1 VDSAK
6 EFLYKE
12 RRRQRG
18 STVAAMSLS
27 FDTTEAVSLLSYDCH
42 RSVPAPFLTKT
53 YYLVN
58 DPATDDIVSWGE
70 DNTTFVV
77 WRPPEF
83 ARDLLP
89 NYFKHNN
96 FSSFVRQL
104 NTYGFRKIVPDRWEF
119 ANEFFR
125 RGEKQLLCEIH
136 RRKSVQSHGSNTA
149 GSGAQQLSSRSHS
162 PSISNED
169 VQTWSPLS
177 GTSPLSSPS
186 RPHLHLLVS
195 TPSAA
200 APAGAATSTHAGVF
214 MCDENERLRK
224 DNILLLS
231 EVSRLRRLYDESV
244 VILQH
249 QSKSSALQDPA
260 WIRSSCRIISA
271 AAGGV
276 LSGHAASGDAAGR
289 LGTCKF
295 IRDSVLAEQLDT
307 AARKQ
312 QIRELSLQ
320 VMSRSSAEQL
330 HAISTSGAGPGAL
343 PPLRPPSTQ
352 DSTTRAGLMQQ
363 QQLHVRQSS
372 PAAYLIAAARSTR
385 DSATPKA
392 STLSFL
398 DGKLREIASSGN
410 ATNNNNK
417 QLLMMKTKE
426 ESAAAAG
433 KINTPI
439 MNTPKLFGVP
449 LRLHE
454 SDCNAGDH
462 INDAATTA
470 HDHHHQYLHRKRP
483 RGSNIN
489 SWEYDAAAAAD
500 QANGVELFSSKQQ
513 QLLLDTKTS
522 GPVLPVLKQL
532 QLRPAA
538 GPPGT
543 NSVAVIKPELGSL
556 ENSLQP
562 MLQTSTTA
570 STSVESAPWLQ
581 ICATR
586 DERVYI

>member
-1 VDSAK
+1 
-6 EFLYKE
+6 
-12 RRRQRG
+12 
-18 STVAAMSLS
+18 
-27 FDTTEAVSLLSYDCH
+27 
-42 RSVPAPFLTKT
+42 
-53 YYLVN
+53 
-58 DPATDDIVSWGE
+58 
-70 DNTTFVV
+70 
-77 WRPPEF
+77 
-83 ARDLLP
+83 
-89 NYFKHNN
+89 
-96 FSSFVRQL
+96 
-104 NTYGFRKIVPDRWEF
+104 VPDRWEF

-136 RRKSVQSHGSNTA
+136 RRKSLQSHGSNTA

-186 RPHLHLLVS
+186 RLHHHLLVS

-200 APAGAATSTHAGVF
+200 APAGVATSTHAAVF

-224 DNILLLS
+224 DNSLLLS
-231 EVSRLRRLYDESV
+231 EVSRLRRLYDESM
-244 VILQH
+244 VILQQ

-276 LSGHAASGDAAGR
+276 LTGHAASGEAAGR
-289 LGTCKF
+289 VGTCKF
-295 IRDSVLAEQLDT
+295 IRDSVLTEQLDT

-320 VMSRSSAEQL
+320 VMSRSNAEQL
-330 HAISTSGAGPGAL
+330 HAISTCGAGPGAL
-343 PPLRPPSTQ
+343 PPLRPPSTL
-352 DSTTRAGLMQQ
+352 DSTTRSGLMQQ

-372 PAAYLIAAARSTR
+372 PAAYLIAAAHSTR

-398 DGKLREIASSGN
+398 DGKLREIASSAN
-410 ATNNNNK
+410 ATNNNNNK
-417 QLLMMKTKE
+417 LLMMKTKE
-426 ESAAAAG
+426 ESAASAG

-449 LRLHE
+449 LRLQE

-462 INDAATTA
+462 INDAATAPAATA
-470 HDHHHQYLHRKRP
+470 HDHDHQHLHRKRP
-483 RGSNIN
+483 RVSNIS
-489 SWEYDAAAAAD
+489 SWEYDAGAAAAAAD
-500 QANGVELFSSKQQ
+500 QADGVELFSSKQP
-513 QLLLDTKTS
+513 QLILETKTS
-522 GPVLPVLKQL
+522 GPVVPVLKQL
-532 QLRPAA
+532 QIRPAA
-538 GPPGT
+538 APPVTGT
-543 NSVAVIKPELGSL
+543 NSAAVIKPELGSL

-581 ICATR
+581 ICAAR

>member
-1 VDSAK
+1 
-6 EFLYKE
+6 
-12 RRRQRG
+12 
-18 STVAAMSLS
+18 MSLS

-136 RRKSVQSHGSNTA
+136 RRRSLQSHGSNTA

-177 GTSPLSSPS
+177 ATSPLSSPS
-186 RPHLHLLVS
+186 RPQHHRLVS
-195 TPSAA
+195 MPSAA
-200 APAGAATSTHAGVF
+200 APAGAATSTHAAVF

-224 DNILLLS
+224 DNSLLLS
-231 EVSRLRRLYDESV
+231 EVSRLRRLYDESM

-260 WIRSSCRIISA
+260 
-271 AAGGV
+271 
-276 LSGHAASGDAAGR
+276 
-289 LGTCKF
+289 
-295 IRDSVLAEQLDT
+295 
-307 AARKQ
+307 
-312 QIRELSLQ
+312 
-320 VMSRSSAEQL
+320 
-330 HAISTSGAGPGAL
+330 
-343 PPLRPPSTQ
+343 
-352 DSTTRAGLMQQ
+352 
-363 QQLHVRQSS
+363 
-372 PAAYLIAAARSTR
+372 PAAYLIAAAHSTR

-398 DGKLREIASSGN
+398 DGKLREIASNAN

-417 QLLMMKTKE
+417 LLMMKTKE

-449 LRLHE
+449 LRLQE

-462 INDAATTA
+462 
-470 HDHHHQYLHRKRP
+470 
-483 RGSNIN
+483 S
-489 SWEYDAAAAAD
+489 
-500 QANGVELFSSKQQ
+500 
-513 QLLLDTKTS
+513 
-522 GPVLPVLKQL
+522 
-532 QLRPAA
+532 
-538 GPPGT
+538 T
-543 NSVAVIKPELGSL
+543 NSAAVIKPELGSL

>member
-1 VDSAK
+1 
-6 EFLYKE
+6 
-12 RRRQRG
+12 
-18 STVAAMSLS
+18 MSLS

-136 RRKSVQSHGSNTA
+136 RRKSLQSHGSNTA

-186 RPHLHLLVS
+186 RPHHLLLVS

-200 APAGAATSTHAGVF
+200 APAGAATSTHAAVF

-224 DNILLLS
+224 DNSLLLS
-231 EVSRLRRLYDESV
+231 EVSRLRRLYDESM

-260 WIRSSCRIISA
+260 
-271 AAGGV
+271 
-276 LSGHAASGDAAGR
+276 
-289 LGTCKF
+289 
-295 IRDSVLAEQLDT
+295 
-307 AARKQ
+307 
-312 QIRELSLQ
+312 
-320 VMSRSSAEQL
+320 
-330 HAISTSGAGPGAL
+330 GAGPGAL
-343 PPLRPPSTQ
+343 PPLRAPSTL

-372 PAAYLIAAARSTR
+372 PAAYLIAAAHSTR

-392 STLSFL
+392 STLSFV
-398 DGKLREIASSGN
+398 DGKLREIASSAN
-410 ATNNNNK
+410 AANNNNK
-417 QLLMMKTKE
+417 ILMMKTKE
-426 ESAAAAG
+426 ESAAAA
-433 KINTPI
+433 
-439 MNTPKLFGVP
+439 
-449 LRLHE
+449 
-454 SDCNAGDH
+454 
-462 INDAATTA
+462 
-470 HDHHHQYLHRKRP
+470 
-483 RGSNIN
+483 
-489 SWEYDAAAAAD
+489 AAAD
-500 QANGVELFSSKQQ
+500 QADGVELFSSKQQ

-522 GPVLPVLKQL
+522 GPGVPVLKQL
-532 QLRPAA
+532 QIRPAA
-538 GPPGT
+538 GPPVTGT
-543 NSVAVIKPELGSL
+543 YSAAVIKPELGSL

-570 STSVESAPWLQ
+570 STSVESTPWLQ

>member
-1 VDSAK
+1 
-6 EFLYKE
+6 
-12 RRRQRG
+12 
-18 STVAAMSLS
+18 MSLS

-136 RRKSVQSHGSNTA
+136 RRKSLQSHGSNTA

-186 RPHLHLLVS
+186 RPHHHLLLS

-200 APAGAATSTHAGVF
+200 APAGAATSTHPAVF
-214 MCDENERLRK
+214 ICDENERLRK
-224 DNILLLS
+224 DNSLLLS
-231 EVSRLRRLYDESV
+231 EVSRLRRLYDESM

-260 WIRSSCRIISA
+260 A
-271 AAGGV
+271 
-276 LSGHAASGDAAGR
+276 
-289 LGTCKF
+289 
-295 IRDSVLAEQLDT
+295 
-307 AARKQ
+307 
-312 QIRELSLQ
+312 
-320 VMSRSSAEQL
+320 
-330 HAISTSGAGPGAL
+330 
-343 PPLRPPSTQ
+343 
-352 DSTTRAGLMQQ
+352 
-363 QQLHVRQSS
+363 
-372 PAAYLIAAARSTR
+372 
-385 DSATPKA
+385 
-392 STLSFL
+392 
-398 DGKLREIASSGN
+398 N

-417 QLLMMKTKE
+417 LLMMKTKE
-426 ESAAAAG
+426 ESAVAAG

-439 MNTPKLFGVP
+439 MNTPKLFG
-449 LRLHE
+449 
-454 SDCNAGDH
+454 
-462 INDAATTA
+462 
-470 HDHHHQYLHRKRP
+470 
-483 RGSNIN
+483 
-489 SWEYDAAAAAD
+489 
-500 QANGVELFSSKQQ
+500 
-513 QLLLDTKTS
+513 
-522 GPVLPVLKQL
+522 L
-532 QLRPAA
+532 QIRPAA
-538 GPPGT
+538 APPVTGT
-543 NSVAVIKPELGSL
+543 NSAAIIKPELGSL